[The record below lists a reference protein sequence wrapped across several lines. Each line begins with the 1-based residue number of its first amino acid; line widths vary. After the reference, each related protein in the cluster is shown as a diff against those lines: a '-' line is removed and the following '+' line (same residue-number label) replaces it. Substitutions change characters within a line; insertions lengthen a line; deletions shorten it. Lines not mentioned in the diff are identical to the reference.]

1 MSDGRP
7 SPSATIV
14 VVDDDPHV
22 RRMLERL
29 FRLEGY
35 EVLVAEDGRA
45 ALALIEGLHRP
56 VDLLVTDVR
65 MPAMGGEELLAT
77 LSDKHVVRN
86 VLFITGLGHL
96 YEPTRKDVIVL
107 EKPFPKAAF
116 FARVRELLGPG
127 SGDGSHGVV

>member
-1 MSDGRP
+1 MTNQNS
-7 SPSATIV
+7 SATIV

-45 ALALIEGLHRP
+45 ALGVIEGLHRP

-65 MPAMGGEELLAT
+65 MPAMGGEELIAT
-77 LSDKHVVRN
+77 LSDRQVVRN

-107 EKPFPKAAF
+107 EKPFPTAALL
-116 FARVRELLGPG
+116 ARARELLGPPG
-127 SGDGSHGVV
+127 ENDRQGLV

>member
-1 MSDGRP
+1 MSEAP
-7 SPSATIV
+7 PAPPATIV

-35 EVLVAEDGRA
+35 DVRVAEDGRA
-45 ALALIEGLHRP
+45 ALGLIEELHRP

-65 MPAMGGEELLAT
+65 MPDMGGEELIAT
-77 LSDKHVVRN
+77 LSNRHVVRN

-96 YEPTRKDVIVL
+96 YEPQRKDVVIL
-107 EKPFPKAAF
+107 EKPFPTAAL
-116 FARVRELLGPG
+116 FARVRELLGPAG
-127 SGDGSHGVV
+127 GKGRHGLE

>member
-1 MSDGRP
+1 MSDAP
-7 SPSATIV
+7 SGSPATIV

-35 EVLVAEDGRA
+35 DVKLAEDGRA
-45 ALALIEGLHRP
+45 ALGLIEELHRP

-65 MPAMGGEELLAT
+65 MPAMGGEELIAT
-77 LSDKHVVRN
+77 LSDRHVVRN

-96 YEPTRKDVIVL
+96 YEPKRKDVVIL
-107 EKPFPKAAF
+107 EKPFPTAALV
-116 FARVRELLGPG
+116 AKVRELLGP
-127 SGDGSHGVV
+127 SGGK

>member
-1 MSDGRP
+1 MSNP
-7 SPSATIV
+7 NTSATIV

-45 ALALIEGLHRP
+45 ALGVIEGLHRP
-56 VDLLVTDVR
+56 VDLLITDVR
-65 MPAMGGEELLAT
+65 MPAMGGEELIAT
-77 LSDKHVVRN
+77 LSDRHLVRH

-96 YEPTRKDVIVL
+96 YEPRRKDIIVL
-107 EKPFPKAAF
+107 EKPFPTAAL
-116 FARVRELLGPG
+116 FARVRELLGPPG
-127 SGDGSHGVV
+127 EKDRHRLV

>member
-1 MSDGRP
+1 MTSKTP
-7 SPSATIV
+7 PTTIV

-45 ALALIEGLHRP
+45 ALSVIEELHRP
-56 VDLLVTDVR
+56 IDLLITDVR
-65 MPAMGGEELLAT
+65 MPAMGGEELIAT
-77 LSDKHVVRN
+77 LSDRQVVRN

-96 YEPTRKDVIVL
+96 YEPKRKDIIVL
-107 EKPFPKAAF
+107 EKPFPTAAL
-116 FARVRELLGPG
+116 FARVHELLGPPG
-127 SGDGSHGVV
+127 EQGRHGLG

>member
-1 MSDGRP
+1 MTNQKS
-7 SPSATIV
+7 SATIV

-35 EVLVAEDGRA
+35 QVLVAEDGRA
-45 ALALIEGLHRP
+45 ALGVIEGLHRP
-56 VDLLVTDVR
+56 VDLLITDVR

-77 LSDKHVVRN
+77 LADRQVVRN

-96 YEPTRKDVIVL
+96 YEPSRKDIIVL
-107 EKPFPKAAF
+107 EKPFPKAAL
-116 FARVRELLGPG
+116 FARVRELLGPPG
-127 SGDGSHGVV
+127 EKGQQGLG

>member
-1 MSDGRP
+1 MTSTTP
-7 SPSATIV
+7 PTTIV

-45 ALALIEGLHRP
+45 ALSVIEGLHRP
-56 VDLLVTDVR
+56 VDLLITDVR
-65 MPAMGGEELLAT
+65 MPAMGGEELIAT
-77 LSDKHVVRN
+77 LADREVVRN

-96 YEPTRKDVIVL
+96 YEPTRKDIIVL
-107 EKPFPKAAF
+107 EKPFPKAAL
-116 FARVRELLGPG
+116 FARVRELLGPPHEKG
-127 SGDGSHGVV
+127 HHGPV

>member
-1 MSDGRP
+1 MTSKTP
-7 SPSATIV
+7 PTTIV

-45 ALALIEGLHRP
+45 ALSVIEELHRP
-56 VDLLVTDVR
+56 IDLLITDVR
-65 MPAMGGEELLAT
+65 MPAMGGEELIAT
-77 LSDKHVVRN
+77 LADREVVRN

-96 YEPTRKDVIVL
+96 YEPTRKDIIVL
-107 EKPFPKAAF
+107 EKPFPKAAL
-116 FARVRELLGPG
+116 FARVRELLGPPDEKG
-127 SGDGSHGVV
+127 HHGPV